1 MRSDGR
7 ALTAAPGRGRKSC
20 FYLSFILCCC
30 LLFSTIVPSG
40 SCSGLGGAS
49 WWRMEK
55 LLATAAVELYAKRTT
70 QQRILSR
77 QWPSRVVHG
86 YFTTLTSFFCLSGR
100 TTPSV
105 EIVGRLVRACCICF
119 IPIFAFMKW
128 DFWIGHSSL
137 LSIVRRR
144 FGNYLILVSNISTFT
159 HLNHES
165 FLQFIS

>member
-20 FYLSFILCCC
+20 FYWSFILCCC

-137 LSIVRRR
+137 FNFSKQHFNLYSLKPW
-144 FGNYLILVSNISTFT
+144 F
-159 HLNHES
+159 
-165 FLQFIS
+165 FLQFISLKKPIYILPD